1 MTLEE
6 SREVIPIMEDMINQ
20 IEKQQEIVAEM
31 FQEMQNRDVQLTRCQ
46 EQNKELQKLNSE
58 LQEQLKILP
67 STEEMLFVLE
77 KQDSRIKELETENQQ
92 WKELAGQLNRE
103 NAVLQKQN
111 IEWQKLENR

>member
-31 FQEMQNRDVQLTRCQ
+31 FQEMQNWDVQLIRCQ
-46 EQNKELQKLNSE
+46 EQNRELQKLNSE

-67 STEEMLFVLE
+67 STEEMLFLLE
-77 KQDSRIKELETENQQ
+77 KQDSKIKELETENQQ
-92 WKELAGQLNRE
+92 WKELAEKLNSE
-103 NAVLQKQN
+103 NAVLQRQN
-111 IEWQKLENR
+111 IEW